1 VKSEKHSVRH
11 DDIADPDDLRASGA
25 QRVVGWC
32 AAFLLAFLV
41 WAWCFDIDEVSS
53 GGGQV
58 IPISREQKVQSLEGG
73 ILARLSVAEGD
84 LVEKNQV
91 LAQLDPTRNESSMGE
106 TAAKYRAALAASTRL
121 QAEVEGRETL
131 SFPQELAAHPDLIA
145 AETALFRSRRAGL
158 AESLAGLQRSLA
170 LVQREL
176 QITESLL
183 QTGAASN
190 VELLRLQRQRS
201 ELDLK
206 MGEVRSDYLV
216 RSREELSKANSDVES
231 LSSVVRGRADSLER
245 LTLRSPVRGVV
256 KDIGV
261 TTIGGVIPPNGN
273 VMTIVPLGDQLMVE
287 ARVSPRD
294 IAFIHPGQDA
304 LVKVTAYDYA
314 IYGGLPG
321 KVVTI
326 SPDTI
331 RDEVKPEIVYYRV
344 FVRTASDALRNKAG
358 RKFPIVPGMVTTADI
373 RTGRKTVWQYL
384 VKPMN
389 RASEALRER

>member
-1 VKSEKHSVRH
+1 MRSNRLQHA
-11 DDIADPDDLRASGA
+11 ADPDDLRASGA
-25 QRVVGWC
+25 ARVVWWC
-32 AAFLLAFLV
+32 AAFLAMFLV
-41 WAWCFDIDEVSS
+41 WAWCFQIDEVSS

-58 IPISREQKVQSLEGG
+58 VPISREQKIQSLEGG
-73 ILARLSVAEGD
+73 ILARLEVAEGD
-84 LVEKNQV
+84 LVEKGQV
-91 LAQLDPTRNESSMGE
+91 LGQLDPTRGESSVGE
-106 TAAKYRAALAASTRL
+106 TAAKYRAALAASVRL
-121 QAEVEGRETL
+121 QAEVEERQTL
-131 SFPQELAAHPDLIA
+131 TFPEALSGHPDLVA
-145 AETALFRSRRAGL
+145 AETALFRSRRASL
-158 AESLAGLQRSLA
+158 SESISGLQRSLS

-201 ELDLK
+201 ELALK

-216 RSREELSKANSDVES
+216 RSREELSKANADVES
-231 LSSVVRGRADSLER
+231 LSSVVRGRTDSLDR
-245 LTLRSPVRGVV
+245 LTLRSPMRGVV

-273 VMTIVPLGDQLMVE
+273 LMTIVPLGDQLMVE

-294 IAFIHPGQDA
+294 IAFIHPGQEA
-304 LVKVTAYDYA
+304 LVKITAYDYA

-321 KVVTI
+321 KVVTV

-344 FVRTASDALRNKAG
+344 FVRTTRDALRNKAG
-358 RKFPIVPGMVTTADI
+358 RNFPIVPGMVTTTDI
-373 RTGRKTVWQYL
+373 RTGSKTVWQYL

-389 RASEALRER
+389 RAREALRER